1 MVTAVSKVVAQ
12 SQRSHSEVKVTP
24 PHLAGDAGHVKRRPE
39 EVAGGG
45 VRGEVD
51 PRDDLAPANRKIK
64 QQNKRGGGRRDTSD
78 CKHNAV
84 QSAYTCAH
92 AHPDEHMSMAA
103 AFLGGG

>member
-51 PRDDLAPANRKIK
+51 PRDDLAPANRAR
-64 QQNKRGGGRRDTSD
+64 QNKTTKQEGGRKKR
-78 CKHNAV
+78 HIGLQA
-84 QSAYTCAH
+84 QRG
-92 AHPDEHMSMAA
+92 PIGIHMCTRAPR
-103 AFLGGG
+103 